1 MLIKSANEIVL
12 SLQLLLHLYEKM
24 MSKETIFIDVILPL
38 SLPNLFT
45 YRLPEALNEAI
56 QIGQRVVVPFGRG
69 GKLYS
74 ALVKNIHNNPPTEYQ
89 AKYVESLL
97 DEQPIV
103 NEKQLQHWD
112 WIANYYIAN
121 PGDVFSA
128 ALPGALKL
136 ASETKIVLNND
147 FDQEQLKD
155 LNDSEYLIYEALEV
169 RTVLSLQEIS
179 EILNIKNVHKVVKG
193 LIEKRAIVVEED
205 LKRKYKPKLIPFVR
219 LTEYANN
226 EENLK
231 TVFDEV
237 QKAPKQLATLMS
249 FIKLSDRYG
258 TPKEVKKLELQKAN
272 NITASVI
279 NQLVKKD
286 IFEVYELAF
295 NRIGNYSKELI
306 GEKTL
311 NEHQETAM
319 TEIKTQFKEKDV
331 VLLHGVT
338 GSGKTEIYI
347 KLIQEALEAKKQ
359 VLYLLPEI
367 ALTTQLIVRLQKVFG
382 DKIGVYH
389 SKFNE
394 NERVEIWNNVL
405 EHESTKTER
414 FQIVMGAR
422 SAMFLPFSNLGL
434 VIIDEEHENSFK
446 QYQPSP
452 RYNARDAAIVL
463 ANIHGAKTLM
473 GSATP
478 ALESYWNAQQG
489 KFGLVELNNRHGG
502 VQLPEI
508 LCADIK
514 EATRKKR
521 MKSHFSPLLMTEM
534 EEAFKNKEQII
545 LFQNRRGYAPFMI
558 CEECGHVPECNN
570 CDVSLTYHKYSNQL
584 RCHYC
589 GQNHQ
594 MPNSCKACGS
604 TRITL
609 KGFGTEQIEEELA
622 IFFPDIKIARMD
634 ADTTRSKNA
643 YHKLITDFEERNI
656 DVLVGT
662 QMVTKGL
669 DFDNV
674 TLVGVLNADTML
686 NFPDFRAFERA
697 YQMMSQVSGRAG
709 RKAKRGKVIIQSYDP
724 YHRIIRQVIETD
736 YAAMYKNEL
745 VDRKQFNYPPFYR
758 LIHFTLKHRDRDV
771 LNAGADEFTNNL
783 KEKFGAR
790 VLGPEFPVISRI
802 KNQYHKNVLVKV
814 EREAPIK
821 KVREIIT
828 AIKNNFEVFSE
839 YKAVRITI
847 DVDPM

>member
-1 MLIKSANEIVL
+1 ME
-12 SLQLLLHLYEKM
+12 
-24 MSKETIFIDVILPL
+24 KETKFIDVILPL

-45 YRLPEALNEAI
+45 YRLPESLNDDI
-56 QIGQRVVVPFGRG
+56 QIGQRAVVPFGRG

-74 ALVKNIHNNPPTEYQ
+74 ALVKKIHNNPPTEYQ

-97 DEQPIV
+97 DETPIV
-103 NEKQLQHWD
+103 NEHQLKHWD
-112 WIANYYIAN
+112 WMKNYYIAN
-121 PGDVFSA
+121 PGDIFNA

-136 ASETKIVLNND
+136 ASETKIVLNAE
-147 FDQEQLKD
+147 FDKELIND
-155 LNDSEYLIYEALEV
+155 LNDNEYLIYEALEV
-169 RTVLSLQEIS
+169 RNILSLQEIS
-179 EILNIKNVHKVVKG
+179 EILNIKNVHRVVKS

-205 LKRKYKPKLIPFVR
+205 LKRKYKPKLVQFVR
-219 LTEYANN
+219 LTDYAEN
-226 EENLK
+226 EDNLK
-231 TVFDEV
+231 LAFDEI
-237 QKAPKQLATLMS
+237 QRAAKQLETLMS
-249 FIKLSDRYG
+249 FINLSNRYG
-258 TPKEVKKLELQKAN
+258 ERKEVKKLGLQKS
-272 NITASVI
+272 TGVTSSVI
-279 NQLVKKD
+279 NQLVKKNV
-286 IFEVYELAF
+286 FEIYDVAVD
-295 NRIGNYSKELI
+295 RIGNYSNELI
-306 GEKTL
+306 GDKTL
-311 NEHQETAM
+311 NEHQSKALIS
-319 TEIKTQFKEKDV
+319 IKEQFEEKDV

-347 KLIQEALEAKKQ
+347 KLIQETIAKGKQ

-382 DKIGVYH
+382 DTIGVYH

-405 EHESTKTER
+405 EYQHTKTPK

-434 VIIDEEHENSFK
+434 VIVDEEHETSFK
-446 QYQPSP
+446 QFQPAP
-452 RYNARDAAIVL
+452 RYNARDSAIVL
-463 ANIHGAKTLM
+463 ANIHNTKTLM

-478 ALESYWNAQQG
+478 ALETFYNALQG
-489 KFGLVELNNRHGG
+489 KYGLVELNKRHGG

-521 MKSHFSPLLMTEM
+521 MKSHFSPLLMEQM
-534 EEAFKNKEQII
+534 EEAFKNKEQVI
-545 LFQNRRGYAPFMI
+545 LFQNRRGYAPFLL

-589 GQNHQ
+589 GQNKK
-594 MPNSCKACGS
+594 MPNSCSACGS
-604 TRITL
+604 TRVTL

-622 IFFPDIKIARMD
+622 IYFPNIKIARMD

-643 YHKLITDFEERNI
+643 YHQLITDFEAQNI

-674 TLVGVLNADTML
+674 ALVGVLNADTML

-709 RKAKRGKVIIQSYDP
+709 RKAKRGKVIIQTYDP

-736 YAAMYKNEL
+736 YQAMYNNE
-745 VDRKQFNYPPFYR
+745 VVERKQFNYPPFYR

-802 KNQYHKNVLVKV
+802 KNQYHKNVLIKI
-814 EREAPIK
+814 EREASIK
-821 KVREIIT
+821 SVRKIIT
-828 AIKNNFEVFSE
+828 ALKNNFETFSS
-839 YKAVRITI
+839 YKAVKIII

>member
-1 MLIKSANEIVL
+1 
-12 SLQLLLHLYEKM
+12 

-45 YRLPEALNEAI
+45 YRLPESLNEAV
-56 QIGQRVVVPFGRG
+56 QVGQRAVVPFGRG

-74 ALVKNIHNNPPTEYQ
+74 ALVKKIHNNPPTEYQ

-103 NEKQLQHWD
+103 NSKQLKHWEWMSD
-112 WIANYYIAN
+112 YYIAN

-136 ASETKIVLNND
+136 ASETKIVLNTEFEKEKIN
-147 FDQEQLKD
+147 D
-155 LNDSEYLIYEALEV
+155 LNDNEYLIFEALEV
-169 RTVLSLQEIS
+169 RNILDLQEIS
-179 EILNIKNVHKVVKG
+179 EILNIKNVHKVVKS

-205 LKRKYKPKLIPFVR
+205 LKRKYKPKLVSFLR
-219 LTEYANN
+219 LTEYADD

-231 TVFDEV
+231 VIFDELSR
-237 QKAPKQLATLMS
+237 ANKQLEALMS
-249 FIKLSDRYG
+249 FIQLSNRYG
-258 TPKEVKKLELQKAN
+258 EKKEVKKLELQKTAN
-272 NITASVI
+272 VNASVI
-279 NQLVKKD
+279 TQLVKKNVFEIYD
-286 IFEVYELAF
+286 IAVD
-295 NRIGNYSKELI
+295 RIGNYSDELI
-306 GEKTL
+306 GDKTL
-311 NEHQETAM
+311 NEHQAKAL
-319 TEIKTQFKEKDV
+319 TEIKEHFLKKDT
-331 VLLHGVT
+331 VLLHGIT

-347 KLIQEALEAKKQ
+347 KLIQDALEQGKQ

-382 DKIGVYH
+382 DSIGVYH

-394 NERVEIWNNVL
+394 NERVEIWNQVL
-405 EHESTKTER
+405 EFEHTKSSR

-434 VIIDEEHENSFK
+434 VIIDEEHETSFK
-446 QYQPSP
+446 QFQPAP

-463 ANIHGAKTLM
+463 ANIHKAKTLM

-478 ALESYWNAQQG
+478 ALETFYNAQQG
-489 KFGLVELNNRHGG
+489 KYGFVELNKRHGG

-514 EATRKKR
+514 EASRKKM
-521 MKSHFSPLLMTEM
+521 MKSHFSPLLMKEM
-534 EEAFKNKEQII
+534 EEAFEKKEQVI
-545 LFQNRRGYAPFMI
+545 LFQNRRGYAPFLL

-589 GQNHQ
+589 GQNKK
-594 MPNSCKACGS
+594 MPNSCNACGS
-604 TRITL
+604 TRVTL

-622 IFFPDIKIARMD
+622 LYFPKIKVARMD

-643 YHKLITDFEERNI
+643 YHQLITDFEERNI

-674 TLVGVLNADTML
+674 ALVGILNADTML

-709 RKAKRGKVIIQSYDP
+709 RKAKRGKVIIQTYDP

-736 YAAMYKNEL
+736 YEGMYNNEL
-745 VDRKQFNYPPFYR
+745 VERKQFHYPPFHR

-771 LNAGADEFTNNL
+771 LNAGADEFTNEL
-783 KEKFGAR
+783 KKKFGSR

-802 KNQYHKNVLVKV
+802 KNQYHKNTLVKI
-814 EREAPIK
+814 EREASIV
-821 KVREIIT
+821 KVREIISEL
-828 AIKNNFEVFSE
+828 KNNFESFSS
-839 YKAVRITI
+839 YKAVKITI